1 MSMRARMAVLTRHL
15 RLWRRL
21 IAVAMI
27 REMHYRAHFLATVS
41 VGLAQLVLAL
51 VPILLLFSY
60 TDSIRGWSGAQVVAL
75 VGLYQLLT
83 GLLGAFVA
91 PNMARMTG
99 LIRRGELDLLLIR
112 PVSAQFYATVRWVV
126 PAELVT
132 ALTGLVVLVAG
143 LTAAGVVP
151 GPLEILQAGLLVGI
165 GIVLLSCAWSALAY
179 LAFWLGAVDPV
190 SMLFSELVRGGQYPI
205 AFFPSAVRAFFIFA
219 FPVAFATSFPA
230 QALGGDGSWSTVGL
244 GAGMALVAMVLVR
257 VYWLRAIRTYAS
269 ASS

>member
-1 MSMRARMAVLTRHL
+1 MAMRARIRLIAQHV

-21 IAVAMI
+21 TALAMI

-41 VGLAQLVLAL
+41 VGFAQLILAL

-75 VGLYQLLT
+75 VGLYQLST

-112 PVSAQFYATVRWVV
+112 PVSAQFYATVRWVA

-143 LTAAGVVP
+143 LAAAGVVP
-151 GPLEILQAGLLVGI
+151 GPMDIVQAVLLLGTGL
-165 GIVLLSCAWSALAY
+165 VLLSCAWSALSY

-205 AFFPSAVRAFFIFA
+205 AFFPTAVRAFFIFA

-230 QALGGDGSWSTVGL
+230 QALGGEGSWSTVGL
-244 GAGMALVAMVLVR
+244 GAGMAVVAMVLVR
-257 VYWLRAIRTYAS
+257 VYWRRAILSYAS